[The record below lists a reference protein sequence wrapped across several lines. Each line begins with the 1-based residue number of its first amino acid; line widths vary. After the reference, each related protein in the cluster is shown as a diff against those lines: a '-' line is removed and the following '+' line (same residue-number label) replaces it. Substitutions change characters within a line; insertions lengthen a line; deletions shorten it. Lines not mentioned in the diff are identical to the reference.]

1 MCRFVGYTGA
11 PTTLASV
18 LLDAPVSL
26 LVQSYAPRHQAVGRF
41 NGDGWGVGWYDP
53 RRPEPAR
60 YRSAGPMWSDASF
73 ASIAGV
79 IETST
84 LVAAVRNA
92 SVGMPVA
99 ETNSHP
105 FTDGAWL
112 FTHNG
117 VVDGF
122 TGTLG
127 VELRRGLSERRAAD
141 ITGSTDSEV
150 MFAMVLDLLDAG
162 TSPPD
167 ALDSVVADVLARTTS
182 RLNLLLARP
191 GELYATR
198 CGDSLWTRHD
208 EAGVVV
214 VSEPYDEHPGW
225 TEVAEGAVV
234 GATPAG
240 VDVRAMRPS

>member
-1 MCRFVGYTGA
+1 MCRFVGYTGR
-11 PTTLASV
+11 PVTLASI
-18 LLDAPVSL
+18 LLDAPLSL

-41 NGDGWGVGWYDP
+41 NGDGWGVGWWDP

-60 YRSAGPMWSDASF
+60 YRSPQPMWSDASF

-79 IETST
+79 IDTTT

-105 FTDGAWL
+105 FTDGSWL

-122 TGTLG
+122 TGALG
-127 VELRRGLSERRAAD
+127 VGLRRELSERRAAA

-150 MFAMVLDLLDAG
+150 LFAMVLDRLDAG
-162 TSPPD
+162 SAPAD
-167 ALDSVVADVLARTTS
+167 ALTSVLESVLGRTTG

-198 CGDSLWTRHD
+198 SGDSLWVHTD
-208 EAGVVV
+208 DGATVVA
-214 VSEPYDEHPGW
+214 SEPFDERPGW
-225 TEVAEGAVV
+225 TEVAEGGAVC
-234 GATPAG
+234 ATAEG
-240 VDVRAMRPS
+240 VDVR